1 MLCWFSYSKKRKN
14 IQQKGAYHLQHKSH
28 STSVCSKVNN
38 VPTWFFHIR
47 TEEDNFYDPYFSLFC
62 RNTFP
67 ITSPRTTSWLDSH
80 PKNPIHLEK
89 NLPVML
95 SKIHH
100 KFTSFFLKRKMKTHK
115 TKQKNNNRINAH
127 IDFFSVQLRNHC
139 LYFFS
144 SYIYYQQLLKIN
156 HLINNSYENRISKD
170 F

>member
-1 MLCWFSYSKKRKN
+1 MLSN
-14 IQQKGAYHLQHKSH
+14 LQQQRIMVEQLRREAALKESMCPKPLRIS
-28 STSVCSKVNN
+28 
-38 VPTWFFHIR
+38 
-47 TEEDNFYDPYFSLFC
+47 

-89 NLPVML
+89 NLPAML

-144 SYIYYQQLLKIN
+144 SYIYY
-156 HLINNSYENRISKD
+156 
-170 F
+170 

>member
-1 MLCWFSYSKKRKN
+1 MKNQKKSTCYVGFLIPKKERIYSRKGHIIYSINLIVLLYVVKWIMCQRGFFTSELKR
-14 IQQKGAYHLQHKSH
+14 IIFMIHI
-28 STSVCSKVNN
+28 
-38 VPTWFFHIR
+38 FF
-47 TEEDNFYDPYFSLFC
+47 FFC

-144 SYIYYQQLLKIN
+144 SYIYY
-156 HLINNSYENRISKD
+156 
-170 F
+170 